1 LSSGELRKQCCC
13 SRGVLWGDE
22 NRAKEAKFQASI
34 TTQKGMKMSEELSM
48 ALVELKRDKV
58 AEAVKSRAKKGE
70 DPVRILEECRQGMSI
85 VGERFQKG
93 EYFLAELLLSAEIF
107 KEAVA
112 ILQPY
117 LAKHRPSKPLGKVI
131 LATMKGD
138 IHDLGKNIVA
148 TLLRAQGFEVYDLG
162 VDVDPA
168 VVVKKV
174 KETRPEFVGF
184 SALITTAFDSMKEAA
199 EMLAEAGLR
208 DNLKLMVGGGVT
220 TPMVR
225 DYVGADF
232 QTTDAMEGVAY
243 CMKIIR
249 GK

>member
-1 LSSGELRKQCCC
+1 LR
-13 SRGVLWGDE
+13 
-22 NRAKEAKFQASI
+22 
-34 TTQKGMKMSEELSM
+34 
-48 ALVELKRDKV
+48 
-58 AEAVKSRAKKGE
+58 
-70 DPVRILEECRQGMSI
+70 
-85 VGERFQKG
+85 
-93 EYFLAELLLSAEIF
+93 
-107 KEAVA
+107 
-112 ILQPY
+112 
-117 LAKHRPSKPLGKVI
+117 
-131 LATMKGD
+131 GD

-184 SALITTAFDSMKEAA
+184 SVLITTAFDSMKEAA
-199 EMLAEAGLR
+199 DMLVEAGLR
-208 DNLKLMVGGGVT
+208 RQLKLMIGGGVT

-243 CMKIIR
+243 CMKAMR

>member
-1 LSSGELRKQCCC
+1 
-13 SRGVLWGDE
+13 
-22 NRAKEAKFQASI
+22 
-34 TTQKGMKMSEELSM
+34 MSEELSM
-48 ALVELKRDKV
+48 AVVELKGDR
-58 AEAVKSRAKKGE
+58 AVEMVRNRVERGE
-70 DPVRILEECRQGMSI
+70 NPIQILEECRQGMSI

-107 KEAVA
+107 KGAVT
-112 ILQPY
+112 ILEPY
-117 LAKHRPSKPLGKVI
+117 LAKARPPKPLGKVV
-131 LATMKGD
+131 LATLRGD

-174 KETRPEFVGF
+174 KETGPEFVGF

-208 DNLKLMVGGGVT
+208 DKLKLMVGGGVT
-220 TPMVR
+220 TPMVKE
-225 DYVGADF
+225 YVGADF

-243 CMKIIR
+243 CMKAMR